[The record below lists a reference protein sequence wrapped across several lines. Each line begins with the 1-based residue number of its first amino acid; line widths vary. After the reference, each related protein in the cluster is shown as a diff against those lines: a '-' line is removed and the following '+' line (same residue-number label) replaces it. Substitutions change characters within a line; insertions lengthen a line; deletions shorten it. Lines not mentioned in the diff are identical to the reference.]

1 MPSFFSSFLPLFLS
15 VTLAEHLFCLRPVLV
30 NGGHDGMR
38 PNTEWDTGKEA
49 DTYHA
54 P

>member
-30 NGGHDGMR
+30 NGGHETR
-38 PNTEWDTGKEA
+38 PNTERDTGKEA